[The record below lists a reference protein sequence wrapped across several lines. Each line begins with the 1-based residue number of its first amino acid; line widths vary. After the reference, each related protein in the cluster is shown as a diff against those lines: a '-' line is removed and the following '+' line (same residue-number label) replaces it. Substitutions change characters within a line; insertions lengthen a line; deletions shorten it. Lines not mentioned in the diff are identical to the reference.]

1 MLSRE
6 NLRVEVAIFLSG
18 DSLCVGLAAYFDADS
33 AREENVFWDKRV
45 VERVVERV
53 EVECGILWLAS
64 HRRRRHRAS
73 RLERERESEGE
84 SGGKVGSG

>member
-1 MLSRE
+1 VLSRE
-6 NLRVEVAIFLSG
+6 NLRVEVAIFLSRDG
-18 DSLCVGLAAYFDADS
+18 LCVGLAAYFDADS
-33 AREENVFWDKRV
+33 AREEDVFWD
-45 VERVVERV
+45 ERVVERV

-73 RLERERESEGE
+73 RLERERVCEGE